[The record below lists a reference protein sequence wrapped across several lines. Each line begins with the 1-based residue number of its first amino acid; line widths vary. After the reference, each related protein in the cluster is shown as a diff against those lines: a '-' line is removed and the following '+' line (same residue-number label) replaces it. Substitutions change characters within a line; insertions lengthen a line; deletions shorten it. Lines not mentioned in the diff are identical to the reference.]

1 MPEDVN
7 RQFGLTIRELRQK
20 RRWSQETLAERTQL
34 NRNFLSLIE
43 RGQRSPT
50 LNTIARLARGLELPI
65 ADLMCMCQF
74 EINDVSDRTSD

>member
-1 MPEDVN
+1 MLEDVN
-7 RQFGLTIRELRQK
+7 QQFGLTIRKLRQR

-50 LNTIARLARGLELPI
+50 LNTIARLAKGLELPI
-65 ADLMCMCQF
+65 ADLICMCQF
-74 EINDVSDRTSD
+74 EINNTSSRDSD